1 MSCAVSRRLGS
12 DLALLWLWC
21 RPASAAPTGP
31 LARELPYAVGVA
43 LKKKKKVWQ
52 VDEFVNM
59 EPMDMN
65 INFLGEIIS
74 ILDIDLGEIISN
86 LATNLKN
93 KNTTKYSSTF
103 YPDSPIVNIY
113 PIFSVVCALP
123 LPLLCKHT

>member
-1 MSCAVSRRLGS
+1 
-12 DLALLWLWC
+12 
-21 RPASAAPTGP
+21 
-31 LARELPYAVGVA
+31 
-43 LKKKKKVWQ
+43 
-52 VDEFVNM
+52 
-59 EPMDMN
+59 MN